1 MEIRC
6 MFCNLINECNLNID
20 DKMSVILNILSKTNY
35 YNNGS
40 FVLLNQKEILYNC
53 NIYNPDLFLEKIK
66 LKYLLVDNELDLT
79 YIKINIA

>member
-1 MEIRC
+1 
-6 MFCNLINECNLNID
+6 
-20 DKMSVILNILSKTNY
+20 MSVILNILSNTNY